1 MRPPQAVSAMET
13 DSLRDLRRSEIW
25 VRRSWSWAGGKDWV
39 GFCSCWGGEGSVD
52 VEDDMFFLCGTI
64 VVAVAVAGALLGVKW
79 D

>member
-39 GFCSCWGGEGSVD
+39 GFCSCWGEEGSVD
-52 VEDDMFFLCGTI
+52 VEDDMFFCVLRLS
-64 VVAVAVAGALLGVKW
+64 LLLLLLVRCW
-79 D
+79 V

>member
-52 VEDDMFFLCGTI
+52 VEDDMFFCVLRLS
-64 VVAVAVAGALLGVKW
+64 LLLLLLVRCW
-79 D
+79 M

>member
-52 VEDDMFFLCGTI
+52 VEDDMFFC
-64 VVAVAVAGALLGVKW
+64 VVRLSLLLLLLVLVRCW
-79 D
+79 V

>member
-25 VRRSWSWAGGKDWV
+25 ARRSWSWAGGKEWE

-52 VEDDMFFLCGTI
+52 VDDDMFFC
-64 VVAVAVAGALLGVKW
+64 VVRLSLLLLLLVRCW
-79 D
+79 V